1 MPKFQAKS
9 KNWFMLLAVRISSY
23 VCMWEVWR
31 TGKKHKI
38 RLVVT
43 FFILSKLGVFLREE
57 PKLTSSVV
65 L

>member
-1 MPKFQAKS
+1 
-9 KNWFMLLAVRISSY
+9 MLLAVRISSY

-43 FFILSKLGVFLREE
+43 FFILSKLGVFLR
-57 PKLTSSVV
+57 
-65 L
+65 